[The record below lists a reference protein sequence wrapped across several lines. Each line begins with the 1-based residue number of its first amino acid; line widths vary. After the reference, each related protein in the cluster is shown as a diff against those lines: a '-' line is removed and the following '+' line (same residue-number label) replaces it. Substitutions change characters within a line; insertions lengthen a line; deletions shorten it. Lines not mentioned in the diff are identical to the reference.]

1 MSPKTTYY
9 RGYMVEWECKQRL
22 KNLGA
27 THVIRSSRSLTPVD
41 LVAFLPE
48 NQEIWL
54 IQVKAGKNL
63 PKNLEKLREKF
74 KDLIELKGNYRVKP
88 ILFAKKNGRYRFI
101 NLGDVR

>member
-1 MSPKTTYY
+1 MSPKTSYY

-41 LVAFLPE
+41 LIAFIPRS
-48 NQEIWL
+48 QEVWL

-63 PKNLEKLREKF
+63 PRNHEKLREKY
-74 KDLIELKGNYRVKP
+74 KDLVELKGNYKAKP
-88 ILFAKKNGRYRFI
+88 ILFTKKNGRYSFI
-101 NLGDVR
+101 NLED